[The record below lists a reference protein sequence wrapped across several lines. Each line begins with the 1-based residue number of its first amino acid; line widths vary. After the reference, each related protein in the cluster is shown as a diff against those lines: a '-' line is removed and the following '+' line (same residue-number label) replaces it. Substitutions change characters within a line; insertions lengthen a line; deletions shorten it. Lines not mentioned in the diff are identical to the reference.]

1 MKYLST
7 FETAKNGISLQG
19 VLLFS
24 AQKTELRVP
33 KRPVTIGSFLKMRK
47 SLQTRRIKTGKY
59 CKKQTSE

>member
-7 FETAKNGISLQG
+7 FEIAKSGTSLQG

-24 AQKTELRVP
+24 VRKTELRVP

-47 SLQTRRIKTGKY
+47 SLQTQG
-59 CKKQTSE
+59 

>member
-24 AQKTELRVP
+24 ALKTELRAH
-33 KRPVTIGSFLKMRK
+33 KRPVTIGSSPKMRK
-47 SLQTRRIKTGKY
+47 SLQMR
-59 CKKQTSE
+59 E